1 MSTAA
6 SSDRAGHVAFRDFG
20 VSGHLL
26 RGETLAD
33 QAYERLRQGMM
44 SGSLKPEQVLSVRTV
59 AAAFGVSLT
68 PVREAIQRLVAERAL
83 TIENGRTIRVPRLD
97 IETYREILRIR
108 LELEYMAARD
118 AAARI
123 GDDEIDALERLAEAH
138 RAAIEAGDAAR
149 TLAANTEFHLRLYRA
164 SGCDILCGIIESL
177 WLRVGPTLNLLF
189 PKYSG
194 SLLGH
199 EMHKVA
205 IEALRRRDGDT
216 VGRTMRD
223 DLVHGS
229 KYLLRLLKP

>member
-6 SSDRAGHVAFRDFG
+6 STDRAGHVVPRDLG

-44 SGSLKPEQVLSVRTV
+44 SGSLKPEQVLSVRSV

-97 IETYREILRIR
+97 LETYREILRIR

-123 GDDEIDALERLAEAH
+123 DDDEIDALEQLAEAH
-138 RAAIEAGDAAR
+138 RAAIAAGDASR

-199 EMHKVA
+199 EMHMVA

>member
-1 MSTAA
+1 
-6 SSDRAGHVAFRDFG
+6 
-20 VSGHLL
+20 
-26 RGETLAD
+26 
-33 QAYERLRQGMM
+33 
-44 SGSLKPEQVLSVRTV
+44 
-59 AAAFGVSLT
+59 
-68 PVREAIQRLVAERAL
+68 
-83 TIENGRTIRVPRLD
+83 VPRLD

-123 GDDEIDALERLAEAH
+123 DDDGIDALERLAEAH
-138 RAAIEAGDAAR
+138 RAAIEAGDASR

-199 EMHKVA
+199 EMHMVA
-205 IEALRRRDGDT
+205 IEALRRRDGET